1 MECGKGL
8 RRPAEAQSKC
18 PKSWFGHYLTRDLEQ
33 VTHPL
38 WSAILESLGSLW
50 PVKSYEVTL
59 TLKGEGG
66 ALREPSRPR
75 PSASQVPPSG
85 LKE

>member
-1 MECGKGL
+1 MWKRDE
-8 RRPAEAQSKC
+8 EAQSKC